1 MEPKDKQQAQ
11 AYVDDIFEI
20 IPKGSF
26 GLVDF
31 EKARCVYA
39 DEEHMREII
48 IDQMTNYLVKVG
60 FIGKKNPLLWE
71 KMTILVYNTELGH
84 KGLFLTNKKA
94 SIYKHWEKFLHASHS
109 IIHSAY
115 FSKHKNVIYILLPTT
130 NFKANSSQSSRIGL
144 FHTCRFR
151 LAGNGKTIESHHID
165 LQSPRPSDQPP
176 AI

>member
-71 KMTILVYNTELGH
+71 KMTILVYNNELGH

-94 SIYKHWEKFLHASHS
+94 SHQERVGMPDA
-109 IIHSAY
+109 
-115 FSKHKNVIYILLPTT
+115 LLEGTAPYVGITC
-130 NFKANSSQSSRIGL
+130 NDNEWL
-144 FHTCRFR
+144 FRMST
-151 LAGNGKTIESHHID
+151 GNGITKECIQSESEMNHDETLLINNLAYYTKCFMSNED
-165 LQSPRPSDQPP
+165 ISFPRGEL
-176 AI
+176 